1 MHEMVKVDTVDS
13 RRTYNLLTMIHNGV
27 KGNKFQMLNH
37 NVNTRYN
44 DGCKIDLIKPR
55 NEHVRKASFYLGS
68 LRSNEKIR
76 SKEIPVL

>member
-1 MHEMVKVDTVDS
+1 
-13 RRTYNLLTMIHNGV
+13 MIHNGV

-68 LRSNEKIR
+68 LRWNELSLDLRELDSKQFKTQINEKIR
-76 SKEIPVL
+76 SKGIPVL